1 MKKILLLAAV
11 ALTLASCQSKTD
23 KNGDSASATIVDT
36 AAIAASADSAKAA
49 AIRHADGP
57 VLTFETS
64 NYYFGKIEK
73 GEKVSYSF
81 KFRNTGKM
89 PLIIT
94 QAIATCGCTVPEVP
108 KEPIKPGQ
116 AGELNVVFNSAGKT
130 GRQDKIVSVRSNAL
144 NSAIE
149 LHLTGEIKE

>member
-23 KNGDSASATIVDT
+23 KNVDAIAGADT
-36 AAIAASADSAKAA
+36 SAIAANADSVKAE
-49 AIRHADGP
+49 AIRHTDGP
-57 VLTFETS
+57 VLTFENT

-81 KFRNTGKM
+81 KFINTGKM

-94 QAIATCGCTVPEVP
+94 DAIATCGCTVPEIP

-130 GRQDKIVSVRSNAL
+130 GRQDKTVSVRSNAL

>member
-11 ALTLASCQSKTD
+11 ALTLASCQSKTN
-23 KNGDSASATIVDT
+23 KNTDATTPVIDT
-36 AAIAASADSAKAA
+36 AEAAAKADSIKAA
-49 AIRHADGP
+49 EIRKVDGP
-57 VLTFETS
+57 VLTFETT
-64 NYYFGKIEK
+64 NYHFGTIEK

-81 KFRNTGKM
+81 KFRNTGRM
-89 PLIIT
+89 PLIIKD
-94 QAIATCGCTVPEVP
+94 AIATCGCTVPEVP

-130 GRQDKIVSVRSNAL
+130 GRQDKVVSVRSNAL

>member
-23 KNGDSASATIVDT
+23 KNVNTVSAETDS
-36 AAIAASADSAKAA
+36 AAIASKADSAKAEA
-49 AIRHADGP
+49 VRRVDGP

-89 PLIIT
+89 PLIIKE
-94 QAIATCGCTVPEVP
+94 AIATCGCTVPEVP

>member
-23 KNGDSASATIVDT
+23 KNIDATTAVIDT
-36 AAIAASADSAKAA
+36 AEAAAKADSIKAA
-49 AIRHADGP
+49 EIRKVDGP
-57 VLTFETS
+57 VLTFETN
-64 NYYFGKIEK
+64 NYHFGEIAK

-81 KFRNTGKM
+81 KFRNTGRM

-94 QAIATCGCTVPEVP
+94 DAIATCGCTVPEIP

-116 AGELNVVFNSAGKT
+116 AGELNVVFNSAGKI
-130 GRQDKIVSVRSNAL
+130 GKQDKVVSVRSNAL

>member
-23 KNGDSASATIVDT
+23 KNVNTVSADTDSAAV
-36 AAIAASADSAKAA
+36 AAKADSVKAE
-49 AIRHADGP
+49 AIRRVDGP

-89 PLIIT
+89 PLIIKE
-94 QAIATCGCTVPEVP
+94 AIATCGCTVPEVP

>member
-23 KNGDSASATIVDT
+23 KNTDAATTVIDT
-36 AAIAASADSAKAA
+36 AEAAAKADSVKAA
-49 AIRHADGP
+49 AIRKVDGP
-57 VLTFETS
+57 VLTFETN
-64 NYYFGKIEK
+64 NYYFGKIAK

-94 QAIATCGCTVPEVP
+94 DAIATCGCTVPEIP

-130 GRQDKIVSVRSNAL
+130 GRQDKVVSVRSNAL

>member
-23 KNGDSASATIVDT
+23 KNVDAASTITDT
-36 AAIAASADSAKAA
+36 SAIAASADSAKAE
-49 AIRHADGP
+49 AIRHTDGP
-57 VLTFETS
+57 VLTFETN

-94 QAIATCGCTVPEVP
+94 DAIATCGCTVPEVP
-108 KEPIKPGQ
+108 KTPIKPGQ
-116 AGELNVVFNSAGKT
+116 AGEINVVFNSAGKT
-130 GRQDKIVSVRSNAL
+130 GRQDKIVSVKSNAL